1 MEYKNYSHNI
11 YSRKVGRQY
20 IIYRNR
26 YIIGF
31 ADTQEDV
38 DKFVAKYLENR

>member
-1 MEYKNYSHNI
+1 MEHKNYGHNI
-11 YSRKVGRQY
+11 YSRKVGQQY

-31 ADTQEDV
+31 ADTQEQAD
-38 DKFVAKYLENR
+38 DFVAKYLENR